1 MALSDVRGNPVS
13 TDEQASMDAYERAQT
28 LFHGY
33 YGDPLGI
40 IDQALAD
47 DPVFVMGHLLRA
59 GMMITASD
67 KCVEPLLRESVE
79 AAEGLYDIA
88 NERERRHTAAARA
101 WLDGEFSH
109 SLRRYADILIDHP
122 HDTLA
127 LQVGHIGDFLLGRS
141 TMLRDRVAGIL
152 PAWNQGMPDFG
163 YVLGMYAFGLEE
175 TNLYDKAEAQ
185 GRRALD
191 LNPRDPWAVHAV
203 AHVLEMQGRVDE
215 GIAWLNGRR
224 DDWSTDNM
232 LSIHN
237 WWHLALFH
245 LDRDETDEV
254 LALYDKRLRESSTGQ
269 VLDLIDASA
278 MLWRLLLRGVDVGP
292 RWRQLADVWQ
302 ARGGTG
308 YYAFNDVHALMAYLG
323 SGDGAAAQQLIEAM
337 EAAAQEAGTNAMMTR
352 DVGLPVAHALVAF
365 VREDYALTV
374 DLLRDVRLIAHRFG
388 GSHAQRDVLA
398 LTLVD
403 AALREGARSLAKA
416 LTAERMALKPN
427 SAGNRKLA
435 SRAAAL

>member
-122 HDTLA
+122 HDTWA

-398 LTLVD
+398 LTLVE